1 MKHLEAIVSGFAQF
15 GLECIGNLAF
25 IFGGRYHAAYLP
37 RVLIVMACTAWGWLK
52 AILGGLIPRIIP
64 HDGVFMCVYVCVCVC
79 VCVCIYLV
87 SRLLFFFSWD
97 NSFKRR
103 YSFWCK
109 TRFLQLETMSEIP
122 IIKFQDS
129 WPLVPWFLIAVLCL
143 ILSCVLGTFGSFPRV
158 FVCKNLWQV
167 LEGSSVYGRMIWEV
181 KCSIGAELLK

>member
-79 VCVCIYLV
+79 VCVYIY
-87 SRLLFFFSWD
+87 
-97 NSFKRR
+97 
-103 YSFWCK
+103 
-109 TRFLQLETMSEIP
+109 I
-122 IIKFQDS
+122 
-129 WPLVPWFLIAVLCL
+129 
-143 ILSCVLGTFGSFPRV
+143 
-158 FVCKNLWQV
+158 
-167 LEGSSVYGRMIWEV
+167 
-181 KCSIGAELLK
+181 

>member
-25 IFGGRYHAAYLP
+25 IFGGRYHTQRSLRHGLYCL
-37 RVLIVMACTAWGWLK
+37 RLTK
-52 AILGGLIPRIIP
+52 SHFGGANSKNRTTWQ
-64 HDGVFMCVYVCVCVC
+64 CVYVCICVC
-79 VCVCIYLV
+79 IYIYIYIYLV
-87 SRLLFFFSWD
+87 SRLLFIFSWD
-97 NSFKRR
+97 DSFKRR

-129 WPLVPWFLIAVLCL
+129 WPLVPWFLVAVLCL

-167 LEGSSVYGRMIWEV
+167 LEGSSVYGRMIWEI